1 MLPLLFNFQNFCFR
15 YREKNHFNDR
25 NDDETTRL
33 VTRIF
38 RTKLVGRR
46 GTAITFISSVNECE
60 PKSNGVSDGF
70 RLFDGAC
77 DGE

>member
-60 PKSNGVSDGF
+60 PKSNGVGDVL